1 MDCGSGR
8 RGQLAGLRVVGGA
21 ACTCAGG
28 PGAELWGDGN
38 TLMNL
43 TLDGLVFQGQW
54 AAGEEHSFPAACD
67 LVMSP

>member
-21 ACTCAGG
+21 ACTCVGG
-28 PGAELWGDGN
+28 LGAELWGDRS

-54 AAGEEHSFPAACD
+54 AGGRSTPFQ
-67 LVMSP
+67 LRVTW